1 MKRIL
6 IPAGAGLLASLGF
19 AAVAFSGGTNGTVT
33 GVVTDINTGAA
44 ISGAT
49 ITYGRTTATTNS
61 SGAYSISI
69 AAGNDAL
76 YASATNYLKTSMMV
90 SVPSGGATTNNFAM
104 TANYGSQPIPA
115 ANMNYTVLAWNNL
128 GMHCDQDDYSYFCVL
143 PPYNTLVAQVLN
155 RSSTSGPVSSG
166 ITVSYAFAKKTDS
179 TLHTNFWTYAPQFG
193 WNLPPNVGLTGN
205 GLSGNMTLQSDGV
218 SWTATAIPI
227 TPYDDDGTWDPYGP
241 ATITVKNTS
250 GTVLT
255 TTNVAA
261 PVSTEMN
268 CGNCH
273 GTTNL
278 DPTLTPGAS
287 ILNDH
292 DLLNGTHLY
301 SDYQLGTVHLCGSCH
316 KDNALGTQGTTG
328 VEELSYAMHNWHKD
342 KMTFTTTAAN
352 TTPDCYN
359 CHPGAKT
366 QCLRGIMAH
375 AGKSCHDCHGTV
387 ANVAGSI
394 SSGRTSWA
402 QEPTC
407 GATNNWGNGTWG
419 GACHDSGH
427 YTENANTLYRDSLL
441 KNGPNSA
448 MNNVLYCEACHNG
461 THAEYTQENVYN
473 GTTLMNGSDT
483 SVPQTFQGDSYWI
496 HSCTV
501 CHTNKNGSKIHQ

>member
-1 MKRIL
+1 MKKFL
-6 IPAGAGLLASLGF
+6 ITAGVAAAMSF
-19 AAVAFSGGTNGTVT
+19 AAAIAFSSGTNGTVT
-33 GVVTDINTGAA
+33 GIVKDINSGAA

-49 ITYGRTTATTNS
+49 VTSGRTSVTTNG
-61 SGAYSISI
+61 SGVYTISL
-69 AAGNDAL
+69 AAGNDVL
-76 YASATNYLKTSMMV
+76 YAAATGYLQTSQI
-90 SVPSGGATTNNFAM
+90 VPVTSGGTSTNNFSM
-104 TANYGSQPIPA
+104 TASYGTQAIPA
-115 ANMNYTVLAWNNL
+115 ANMNYTILAWNNL

-143 PPYNTLVAQVLN
+143 PPFNTLVAQVIN
-155 RSSTSGPVSSG
+155 RSSTAGPVSSG
-166 ITVSYAFAKKTDS
+166 ITVSYAFAKKTNS
-179 TLHTNFWTYAPQFG
+179 TLHTNFWAYESNYG
-193 WNLPPNVGLTGN
+193 WNSPANVGITGTP
-205 GLSGNMTLQSDGV
+205 LSGNMTLQSDGV
-218 SWTATAIPI
+218 SWTAVGIPI
-227 TPYDDDGTWDPYGP
+227 TPYDDDGTWDPYGA
-241 ATITVKNTS
+241 ATITVKDSAGN
-250 GTVLT
+250 VLQT
-255 TTNVAA
+255 ANVAA

-278 DPTLTPGAS
+278 DSTLTPGAS

-292 DLLNGTHLY
+292 DKLNGTTLY
-301 SDYQLGTVHLCGSCH
+301 ADYQAGKPHLCGSCH
-316 KDNALGTQGTTG
+316 KDNALGLPGTTG

-352 TTPDCYN
+352 TTPDCFN

-387 ANVAGSI
+387 ANVASSI

-419 GACHDSGH
+419 GACHDSAH
-427 YTENANTLYRDSLL
+427 YTENSGKLYRDSIL
-441 KNGPNSA
+441 KNGPNTA
-448 MNNVLYCEACHNG
+448 MNGILYCEACHDS
-461 THAEYTQENVYN
+461 THGEYTQEQVVYN
-473 GTTLMNGSDT
+473 GTLMNGSDA
-483 SVPQTFQGDSYWI
+483 SIPQQFQGDSYWI